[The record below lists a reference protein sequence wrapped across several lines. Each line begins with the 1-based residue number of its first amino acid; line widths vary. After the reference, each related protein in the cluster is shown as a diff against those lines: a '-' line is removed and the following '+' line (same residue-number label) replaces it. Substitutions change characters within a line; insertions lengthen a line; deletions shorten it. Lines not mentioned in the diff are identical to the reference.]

1 LKLGG
6 MMSVIERAVD
16 SEGGGFRILKSPS
29 DEALRDPR
37 HPQSYTFE
45 GDITVELI
53 HIWRS

>member
-1 LKLGG
+1 
-6 MMSVIERAVD
+6 MSVIERAVD